1 MKTTTFSTS
10 TNNLSVIIENAKNLK
25 YTLVIE
31 NRPIYRD
38 VLVRIT
44 ADEETLIQFVT
55 INEIYD
61 CIGEI
66 SEIEC

>member
-10 TNNLSVIIENAKNLK
+10 ANNLSVIIENSKNLK
-25 YTLVIE
+25 YNLIIE
-31 NRPIYRD
+31 NRPIYSD

-44 ADEETLIQFVT
+44 ADEETLVQFVT
-55 INEIYD
+55 INELYD

-66 SEIEC
+66 SEIEF